1 MRLIVKK
8 EGEGEKEYQIARPTI
23 QIGRATDC
31 DVTLSDKLV
40 SRKHAKLTF
49 NEQADEWSVEDMG
62 SANKTYLNGKIIT
75 KSPVKTGDE
84 LEIGGFLI
92 SINLGDGISDEDA
105 DVSRGG
111 SADSTVDGE
120 AVTMEA
126 SLGTPK
132 SETVVRK
139 PDSQHAPA
147 MRLAA
152 RRLTDFSQAAELLCE
167 ATSLDQLLVTLM
179 DLLVRQFNAFHV
191 WCALREQPSGPMT
204 YHAGKRRDGQKV
216 EITDLQLQE
225 KIVQAMERK
234 QSLVLP
240 RVSAQMESKDRIR
253 SAMIAPVIRSDG
265 CYGLLY
271 VDNAMVHEHY
281 SLSDLDYL
289 MLLAMHTASILK
301 GFLNA

>member
-1 MRLIVKK
+1 MRLVVRKD
-8 EGEGEKEYQIARPTI
+8 GEDEKEYQISRPAI
-23 QIGRATDC
+23 QIGRANDC
-31 DVTLSDKLV
+31 DVILNDRLV
-40 SRKHAKLTF
+40 SRKHAVLSF
-49 NEQADEWSVEDMG
+49 DQEADVWTVEDLG
-62 SANKTYLNGKIIT
+62 SSNKTYLNGEAVAKGQL
-75 KSPVKTGDE
+75 KTGDE
-84 LEIGGFLI
+84 LKIGTFSI
-92 SINLGDGISDEDA
+92 EINLGDRIEDEEEIGG
-105 DVSRGG
+105 GG

-120 AVTMEA
+120 EVTMEA

-152 RRLTDFSQAAELLCE
+152 RRLTDFSQAAEALCE
-167 ATSLDQLLVTLM
+167 AKSLDEMLLMLI

-225 KIVQAMERK
+225 KIVQAMEKK
-234 QSLVLP
+234 QSLVMP

-253 SAMIAPVIRSDG
+253 SAMIAPIVRSSG

-289 MLLAMHTASILK
+289 MVIAMHTAAILK
-301 GFLNA
+301 GFLNV